1 MFEVVGSVVA
11 FHLLIKPSSY
21 IISDGLS
28 GCEASSHRAS
38 VKQAH
43 L

>member
-11 FHLLIKPSSY
+11 FHLLIKPSPH

-28 GCEASSHRAS
+28 GCKARPHGAS